1 MSFRRAAYYWLFSAD
16 RTLRRLSGRVLD
28 VGCSDGRGSEAL
40 AGADGVDIYR
50 PALKAA
56 ADSGSRTRVVQA
68 DIRKL
73 PYRRGSF
80 DVAVA
85 LDVIEH
91 FEKSDALQLVQE
103 LERVAKKVVLVT
115 PSGYLA
121 QPGTPEEPWQEHR
134 CGFEP
139 DELERLGYQVT
150 GLGGPRQLRG
160 DYGRF
165 RAGPIGQI
173 AVLVTQPFVRSKPA
187 AAFALLASKEP
198 AA

>member
-1 MSFRRAAYYWLFSAD
+1 MTLRRTAYYWLFSAD
-16 RTLRRLSGRVLD
+16 RSLRGLTGRVLN

-40 AGADGVDIYR
+40 AGADGIDIYR

-56 ADSGSRTRVVQA
+56 VASGSRTRVVQA
-68 DIRKL
+68 DIRTL
-73 PYRRGSF
+73 PYRNDSF

-91 FEKSDALQLVQE
+91 FEKDDAVRLIQE

-115 PSGYLA
+115 PSGYMP
-121 QPGTPEEPWQEHR
+121 QPGTPEQPWQEHR
-134 CGFEP
+134 CGFAP

-150 GLGGPRQLRG
+150 GLGGPRQFRG

-165 RAGPIGQI
+165 RGGPIGQI
-173 AVLVTQPFVRSKPA
+173 AVLATQPFVRRRPA
-187 AAFALLASKEP
+187 AAFALFASKG
-198 AA
+198 